1 MFYVQN
7 TSDFEN
13 FVRKINAKYLIAFT
27 QHIAF
32 YFLLTTWA
40 SLVDQMVTTL
50 PAVQET

>member
-13 FVRKINAKYLIAFT
+13 FVRKINAKYLTNNFHTA
-27 QHIAF
+27 HS
-32 YFLLTTWA
+32 FLLTTWA
-40 SLVDQMVTTL
+40 SLVNQMVTTM